1 MISLKIHWFDLLAV
15 QGTLGS
21 LLKHHSLKVP
31 VLRCSIFFPVQL
43 SQLYMTRGKTIALT
57 IPTFVGRGMF
67 LLLNTLSRFVI
78 AFLSRSNRLI
88 SWLQITIC
96 SDLRA
101 QEKEICHYSTC
112 PHSICHEVMGLDD
125 MISIFL
131 IFSFKLAL
139 SLSFF
144 TFIKRLFSSSSLSAI
159 RVVSSAYLRLLII
172 LLPILITACNSSSP
186 ASLMMCSVY
195 RLNKQGDSRQPCFL
209 ILNQSVVP
217 YRVLTVAS

>member
-1 MISLKIHWFDLLAV
+1 MVVVQSPSHVQLFMAPWTTTCQASLALTISQSLPKFMSVSSVIPFSHLILYCPVLLLPSIFPSISIFSNEWALRIRWLKYWSFSLSISPSREYSGMISLKIHWFDLLAV

-88 SWLQITIC
+88 SWLQ
-96 SDLRA
+96 
-101 QEKEICHYSTC
+101 
-112 PHSICHEVMGLDD
+112 
-125 MISIFL
+125 
-131 IFSFKLAL
+131 
-139 SLSFF
+139 
-144 TFIKRLFSSSSLSAI
+144 SLSA
-159 RVVSSAYLRLLII
+159 VI
-172 LLPILITACNSSSP
+172 LEPKKRKSVTTPPFPILFA
-186 ASLMMCSVY
+186 M
-195 RLNKQGDSRQPCFL
+195 K
-209 ILNQSVVP
+209 
-217 YRVLTVAS
+217 

>member
-1 MISLKIHWFDLLAV
+1 MSIKSVMPSNHLIPCRPLLLLPSIFPSIRVFSNESDLCIRLPKYWSFSLSISPSREYSGMISLKIHWFDLLAV

-88 SWLQITIC
+88 SWLQSPSAVI
-96 SDLRA
+96 L
-101 QEKEICHYSTC
+101 EPK
-112 PHSICHEVMGLDD
+112 
-125 MISIFL
+125 
-131 IFSFKLAL
+131 
-139 SLSFF
+139 
-144 TFIKRLFSSSSLSAI
+144 KRKSVTTPPF
-159 RVVSSAYLRLLII
+159 
-172 LLPILITACNSSSP
+172 PILFA
-186 ASLMMCSVY
+186 M
-195 RLNKQGDSRQPCFL
+195 K
-209 ILNQSVVP
+209 
-217 YRVLTVAS
+217 